1 MDEPAIERAFA
12 AAQFGTYQ
20 WRLLIIAGVGWMTDG
35 MEMYVMALILPL
47 LASEMELSADA
58 LGMMGGGV
66 FMGMGAGAYFW
77 GAVADHYGRRP
88 AYGGALLT
96 SLVFG
101 FTSAASPG
109 FGGLMASRILFGVG
123 VGGFLPVSTTMLVES
138 GPATAHAS
146 NIVAMCCLFTLGAC
160 FEALLGWLILP
171 TLGWRWLVAISALVR
186 CPPFPRRL
194 SSSRLP
200 RAPSRSHPISAR
212 SRCSPPSS
220 PSSCCSRRRRGSRR
234 AAATRRRGGRSS
246 GSSRSTAA
254 ARARAAPTP
263 RRRGAAGKTTAPKA
277 GKAPEKAAAAPGAA
291 ADAEGGRGA
300 CERATSG
307 FVELCTVHARLTAL
321 VCYMWFAVS
330 FTYYG
335 CVFVLPTWLA
345 GQSEAN
351 GYLGVVLSAAAELP
365 GNVLAGYCCD
375 RVGRERTLLGSF
387 AFTAA
392 SALSCGVVAQ
402 YSSWRWVLAAA
413 CLVKL
418 SVAAS
423 FCAMYIYTSE
433 AFPTKVRSEGL
444 GLGSVFMR
452 TAGCLTPLVGEL
464 LIDGVSAFATFSV
477 YALATIIAA
486 ACAALL
492 PRDPAA
498 QFGPSER
505 TSLIAK

>member
-1 MDEPAIERAFA
+1 MLRGPPRLAHPADP
-12 AAQFGTYQ
+12 
-20 WRLLIIAGVGWMTDG
+20 RL
-35 MEMYVMALILPL
+35 ALARRHLR
-47 LASEMELSADA
+47 
-58 LGMMGGGV
+58 
-66 FMGMGAGAYFW
+66 AGAPP
-77 GAVADHYGRRP
+77 ALARP
-88 AYGGALLT
+88 ASLLPPPPRGGALPLT
-96 SLVFG
+96 PHLRAQPLLPAF
-101 FTSAASPG
+101 FAFFLLLETPAW
-109 FGGLMASRILFGVG
+109 LASRGRYEAARRQVERILAIN
-123 VGGFLPVSTTMLVES
+123 GG
-138 GPATAHAS
+138 
-146 NIVAMCCLFTLGAC
+146 GA
-160 FEALLGWLILP
+160 
-171 TLGWRWLVAISALVR
+171 
-186 CPPFPRRL
+186 
-194 SSSRLP
+194 
-200 RAPSRSHPISAR
+200 SAR
-212 SRCSPPSS
+212 
-220 PSSCCSRRRRGSRR
+220 GAD
-234 AAATRRRGGRSS
+234 AAEA
-246 GSSRSTAA
+246 
-254 ARARAAPTP
+254 
-263 RRRGAAGKTTAPKA
+263 GAAGKTTAPKA